1 MKRLIFN
8 LIILLTV
15 VISAKG
21 QTWYSGLILREDLNI
36 FKIPNMPDKQI
47 SGLELQPGIGI
58 GTHFSKRN
66 KLIGWSAELFLTRA
80 SYKLNY
86 SSGGNIFEKAELWL
100 LNSQGQIEYFP
111 KNKNL
116 FTFGGIQL
124 STRRYGKEYFIDG
137 VVPNSIWPKN
147 RAFFQ
152 MGLGNDFKINN
163 IGQLRFLTGL
173 RFNPNDNF
181 LLYDKLINQIYAS
194 AVFRFKI
201 SGFRKIKSKTS
212 ECYSF

>member
-1 MKRLIFN
+1 MIRLIFN
-8 LIILLTV
+8 LIIFLTV

-111 KNKNL
+111 KNKNF

-124 STRRYGKEYFIDG
+124 STRRYGNEYYIDG
-137 VVPNSIWPKN
+137 VVANSIWPKN
-147 RAFFQ
+147 RVFFQ